1 MATTSLSPNIIV
13 CPKEYQTGEWG
24 QTLSNS
30 DVWEGPMAE
39 LLLLQQDIKGSYTTT
54 QLTPT
59 KGGHGKLTA
68 TITTTPNSS
77 EPGAPKG
84 DITIEVE
91 WVELRLPIES
101 NPAFAEVTP
110 QYIAWAKMWAKDPST
125 YTGPSLGEGTPVSKL
140 ATLLSTGPTEF
151 STGVPVVRRTT
162 KNASN
167 LAKGFAW
174 YRDTPP
180 VDVPR
185 GGSGGSWEWMKTV
198 DRRTRVG
205 TDIQMIE
212 EWTGSLKW
220 DSTLYP

>member
-125 YTGPSLGEGTPVSKL
+125 YTGPSLGEGTPV
-140 ATLLSTGPTEF
+140 
-151 STGVPVVRRTT
+151 
-162 KNASN
+162 
-167 LAKGFAW
+167 
-174 YRDTPP
+174 
-180 VDVPR
+180 
-185 GGSGGSWEWMKTV
+185 
-198 DRRTRVG
+198 
-205 TDIQMIE
+205 
-212 EWTGSLKW
+212 
-220 DSTLYP
+220 